1 MDLREIQALH
11 EQYASQPIV
20 IDITSHTKAM
30 ATLPAPER
38 STSGR
43 PWIGRVM
50 SRCRRLAKP
59 TAIVVAVA
67 MAAGTAGVS
76 AAKLWRVMHTAAHHA
91 PAATVAP
98 PPSRADA
105 PQGASPADA
114 VAPRALTSAELGG
127 DSNPPAGAMAKID
140 PSALTARAPVATAAR
155 SPVSDI
161 EQAEASP
168 IHVPRR
174 SATPPVQTVTA
185 SAPAVAQP
193 ATQARIPQPQPQPQP
208 QPAIVKQTA
217 AQPQTDGESTE
228 LPHPPRPVHHAMPRK
243 HVAPATQP
251 DAAPAPSAKTP
262 TAAKSG
268 DVQLF

>member
-30 ATLPAPER
+30 PALPAPER

-59 TAIVVAVA
+59 TAIAVAVA
-67 MAAGTAGVS
+67 MAAGTVGVS

-140 PSALTARAPVATAAR
+140 PSALTARAPVATATR
-155 SPVSDI
+155 SPGSDI
-161 EQAEASP
+161 AQAEASP

-193 ATQARIPQPQPQPQP
+193 ATQARMPQPQP

-217 AQPQTDGESTE
+217 VQPQTDSESTE

-251 DAAPAPSAKTP
+251 DATPAPSAQTP